1 MTTDQWLPYDAP
13 EVWPIGAKL
22 SDKLEFLRRRAS
34 YMAKQEGLSHDI
46 AGYLHTVVFEL
57 AQAVIRA
64 KESEG
69 IHLVL
74 TEVDH
79 DAGTM
84 KFEEEG
90 KT

>member
-1 MTTDQWLPYDAP
+1 MTTYQWLPYDAP

-22 SDKLEFLRRRAS
+22 SDKLEFLRRRACD
-34 YMAKQEGLSHDI
+34 MAKQEGLSHDI

-64 KESEG
+64 KEREG

-74 TEVDH
+74 AEVTTTQ
-79 DAGTM
+79 GR
-84 KFEEEG
+84 
-90 KT
+90 